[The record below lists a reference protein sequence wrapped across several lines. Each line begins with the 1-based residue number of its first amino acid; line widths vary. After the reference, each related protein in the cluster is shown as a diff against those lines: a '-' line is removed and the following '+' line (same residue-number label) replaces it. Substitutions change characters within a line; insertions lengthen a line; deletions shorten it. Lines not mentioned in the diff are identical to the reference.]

1 MSGEQT
7 WNEININMR
16 DLSKNY
22 GIRAGGKKEIDF
34 VKEEIYSGSANDA
47 TLAIRAL
54 SYMNSQSA
62 GTVFYTKK
70 VMNLIFS

>member
-7 WNEININMR
+7 WGDININMR
-16 DLSKNY
+16 DLSKNF

-34 VKEEIYSGSANDA
+34 VKAEIYSGSANEA

-62 GTVFYTKK
+62 GIII
-70 VMNLIFS
+70 IFLLLYLL